1 MFIDAFRA
9 FFTVD
14 LQPGRCPKFQAAFVH
29 SSFLHQHKSSC
40 CHKSHP
46 DSCLNEEHA
55 HAFGLS
61 PKKTCQPVLTPT
73 LSDTM
78 IHFSMT
84 VASIITR
91 IQRVANQSVRHKAI
105 VLVLLQMT
113 FDSDYG
119 GSPWS
124 MLKFG

>member
-46 DSCLNEEHA
+46 GSCLNEEHA
-55 HAFGLS
+55 HTLGLS
-61 PKKTCQPVLTPT
+61 VDLTVGLKGQAAMPVSLRNSEKNNAQM
-73 LSDTM
+73 LSE
-78 IHFSMT
+78 SME
-84 VASIITR
+84 VECEACSEVIAFQNFI
-91 IQRVANQSVRHKAI
+91 
-105 VLVLLQMT
+105 
-113 FDSDYG
+113 
-119 GSPWS
+119 
-124 MLKFG
+124 